1 MNGEAEGIVTVA
13 LGDRVRPTEQALYK
27 QLDGEAV
34 LLHLESE
41 TYFGLNAVG
50 ARMWELLTTA
60 PAIRDAFEALLE
72 EYDVDPATLRKDME
86 DLIAELSARGLLRVE
101 HP

>member
-1 MNGEAEGIVTVA
+1 MTLA

-27 QLDGEAV
+27 ELDGEAV
-34 LLHLESE
+34 LLHLDSE

-60 PAIRDAFEALLE
+60 PAMRDALDALLE
-72 EYDVDPATLRKDME
+72 EYDVDPATLRKDMDE
-86 DLIAELSARGLLRVE
+86 LVAELEARGLLRVE